1 MRGAVEEGVGM
12 VGIKSKRGGRGIL
25 EGKRTG
31 RAVGGDKRIMEA
43 ERHGWEWRSEV
54 FSHGYIFHRSHLHF
68 FLLFQRSLFL
78 FSVLVSRIL
87 TVTLF

>member
-12 VGIKSKRGGRGIL
+12 VGIKSQRGGRCIR

-78 FSVLVSRIL
+78 FLGFSIKIL
-87 TVTLF
+87 TVTPF

>member
-12 VGIKSKRGGRGIL
+12 VGIKSKREGRGIR

-54 FSHGYIFHRSHLHF
+54 FSQGYIFHRSHLHF

-78 FSVLVSRIL
+78 FLVLVSRIL